1 MKLPNVLRSPRVVLC
16 LLIILSGM
24 PPIFAATD
32 EGPANDYLSRLLS
45 FPHAVEV
52 SSFHRDVIGHEVP
65 LGALKKVRGE
75 WRFKNSERLSGLLI
89 GYTWQI
95 QDGFT
100 ASEVMMD
107 IQDDLA
113 ADPAAEKLFNCVGR
127 ACGHSAQW
135 ANRVFRE
142 RVLYGRED
150 MQRYSIYRLT
160 GDAEYRLLLYSAA
173 RTEDRQYL
181 HMELLRVEKEASK
194 KS

>member
-1 MKLPNVLRSPRVVLC
+1 MKLLNLVRLSRLAFCV
-16 LLIILSGM
+16 LIILASM
-24 PPIFAATD
+24 PRLFAATD
-32 EGPANDYLSRLLS
+32 EGPENDYLSRLLF

-52 SSFHRDVIGHEVP
+52 SSFRRDVIGHEVP

-95 QDGFT
+95 LDGFT
-100 ASEVMMD
+100 ASQVMSD
-107 IQDDLA
+107 IQDELA
-113 ADPAAEKLFNCVGR
+113 ADPAAEKLFHCVGR

-160 GDAEYRLLLYSAA
+160 GDPEYRLLMYSAA

-181 HMELLRVEKEASK
+181 RMELLRVEKEASE
-194 KS
+194 

>member
-1 MKLPNVLRSPRVVLC
+1 MKLPNVLRPPRLAFCAVIVVTF
-16 LLIILSGM
+16 M
-24 PPIFAATD
+24 PRLFAATE
-32 EGPANDYLSRLLS
+32 EGPANDYLSQLLS

-52 SSFHRDVIGHEVP
+52 SSFRRDVIGHEVP

-75 WRFKNSERLSGLLI
+75 WRFKNSERLSGLLF

-100 ASEVMMD
+100 ASEVMAD
-107 IQDDLA
+107 IQDELA

-135 ANRVFRE
+135 ANRAFQE

-160 GDAEYRLLLYSAA
+160 GDAEYRLLMYSAA
-173 RTEDRQYL
+173 RTEARQYL
-181 HMELLRVEKEASK
+181 HMELLRVKKEASK
-194 KS
+194 

>member
-1 MKLPNVLRSPRVVLC
+1 MKLPNVLRSPRLVFCV
-16 LLIILSGM
+16 LIILSGM
-24 PPIFAATD
+24 PLLFAATG

-52 SSFHRDVIGHEVP
+52 SSFRRDVIGHEVP

-75 WRFKNSERLSGLLI
+75 WRFKDSERLSGLLI

-95 QDGFT
+95 LNGFT
-100 ASEVMMD
+100 ASQIMSG
-107 IQDDLA
+107 IQDELA
-113 ADPAAEKLFNCVGR
+113 ADPTAEQLFNCVGR

-160 GDAEYRLLLYSAA
+160 GDTEYCLLIYSAA

-181 HMELLRVEKEASK
+181 HMELLRVDKAASE
-194 KS
+194 